1 MTTTQITPESQTAA
15 EHSTAGDRP
24 QRPAASGRPQHP
36 DAAALR
42 PLILDLGVPL
52 GSYYLMR
59 AAGVALIP
67 ALAISSILPAAR
79 TITGAIKD
87 RKVNGLAALIVVV
100 NVVGIAV
107 TFWTGDPR
115 LMLAKGAA
123 LSSTIGIA
131 LLISAFAGR
140 PLMTAGLKP
149 VMTRADAARTAAF
162 DRLSATS
169 PRFGRLELLFSATW
183 GLVLLA
189 ECVTRVVCAFTLPV
203 STMVWLSTVM
213 TLGAIGVGIIAG
225 TPFSHAMDTMVKHEA
240 GR

>member
-1 MTTTQITPESQTAA
+1 MTTTQIIPQPRTAA
-15 EHSTAGDRP
+15 KHLTTD
-24 QRPAASGRPQHP
+24 PAASGRPQHP
-36 DAAALR
+36 AAAALR

-107 TFWTGDPR
+107 TFLTGDPR

-149 VMTRADAARTAAF
+149 IMTRADAARTAAF
-162 DRLSATS
+162 DRLSASS

-225 TPFSHAMDTMVKHEA
+225 IPFSHAMDTMVKHEA